1 MSRHMTREL
10 PNKINVLLIG
20 GGGREHALAW
30 RLKKSKRLGA
40 LWLSDAKNPALQ
52 SLGKVADAPMSADQ
66 AFRAQQFCKKHD
78 IGLVVIGPEDPLAE
92 GLADALRSDTCA
104 VFGPNKD
111 GARLEAD
118 KAWAKQLMRAAS
130 IPTAESRTFTEFESA
145 RDYLES
151 RTDAQVIKAAGLA
164 KGKGVIVP
172 DSSEEAFDA
181 IKRIMLDREFGAA
194 GDTVIIEERLK
205 GPEVS
210 VLALVDG
217 RTIYVLEPCQ
227 DHKRLLEGGRGPNTG
242 GMGAFCPTTILND
255 AMMRRIERE
264 ILVPTVDALRRDGVD
279 YRGVLYA
286 GLMLTPGGPKVLEFN
301 VRFGDPE
308 CQPLMK
314 RFKGDLVE
322 VLWRTATGT
331 LSEATLDWDRR
342 TACCVVLASKG
353 YPQSPET
360 GGLITGIDEAEALGD
375 VTVFYAG
382 VAKGGAGKP
391 VTAGGRVLGVTTL
404 GDDLDAAREL
414 ANRACEAIHFDGMQW
429 RRDIGAAAVSASPRG

>member
-1 MSRHMTREL
+1 
-10 PNKINVLLIG
+10 
-20 GGGREHALAW
+20 
-30 RLKKSKRLGA
+30 
-40 LWLSDAKNPALQ
+40 
-52 SLGKVADAPMSADQ
+52 
-66 AFRAQQFCKKHD
+66 
-78 IGLVVIGPEDPLAE
+78 
-92 GLADALRSDTCA
+92 
-104 VFGPNKD
+104 
-111 GARLEAD
+111 
-118 KAWAKQLMRAAS
+118 
-130 IPTAESRTFTEFESA
+130 
-145 RDYLES
+145 
-151 RTDAQVIKAAGLA
+151 
-164 KGKGVIVP
+164 
-172 DSSEEAFDA
+172 
-181 IKRIMLDREFGAA
+181 
-194 GDTVIIEERLK
+194 
-205 GPEVS
+205 
-210 VLALVDG
+210 
-217 RTIYVLEPCQ
+217 
-227 DHKRLLEGGRGPNTG
+227 
-242 GMGAFCPTTILND
+242 MGAFCPTTILND

>member
-172 DSSEEAFDA
+172 DSSEEALDA

-242 GMGAFCPTTILND
+242 GMGAFCPTTIVND

-391 VTAGGRVLGVTTL
+391 VTAGGRVLGVTAL